1 MYVNKLKFL
10 GKLCGIF
17 ILSSSLNSLNPFHL
31 FLRFSSNPMQ
41 LLLFGLIMVNTYQ
54 EITLRLEWS
63 EFFLKGTLGVFWGDF
78 LGGFS
83 WGVVER
89 TGLGKSSGLGSAA
102 LHT

>member
-1 MYVNKLKFL
+1 
-10 GKLCGIF
+10 
-17 ILSSSLNSLNPFHL
+17 
-31 FLRFSSNPMQ
+31 
-41 LLLFGLIMVNTYQ
+41 MVNTYQ